1 MIFLLQSNVFKRITE
16 RVILPQV
23 KLNHSQ
29 SDKVGVKEMEPQD
42 FNELH
47 AFWICLLSMRENG
60 TKISLY
66 HDYKSLDSVL
76 SDISQ

>member
-1 MIFLLQSNVFKRITE
+1 MIFLLISNVFKRITE
-16 RVILPQV
+16 RIILPQV

-47 AFWICLLSMRENG
+47 AF
-60 TKISLY
+60 
-66 HDYKSLDSVL
+66 
-76 SDISQ
+76 

>member
-1 MIFLLQSNVFKRITE
+1 MDKSIKITTLQKIKIKVKFIWHVMIFLLQSNVFKRITE

-47 AFWICLLSMRENG
+47 AF
-60 TKISLY
+60 
-66 HDYKSLDSVL
+66 
-76 SDISQ
+76 

>member
-1 MIFLLQSNVFKRITE
+1 MDKSIKITTLQKIKIKVKFIWHVMIFLLISNVFKRITE
-16 RVILPQV
+16 RIILPQV

-47 AFWICLLSMRENG
+47 AF
-60 TKISLY
+60 
-66 HDYKSLDSVL
+66 
-76 SDISQ
+76 